1 MKLMHV
7 QMSQDAVY
15 KRTMSNADGL
25 ASAYQRTNVTTSGA
39 MLAET
44 TGGFLL
50 PQIVLPWFQPIPVEE
65 TFFNSLPHILSFNCD
80 ELAEGYKAMASED
93 NLQAEKSLPI
103 ALETW
108 PIWET

>member
-7 QMSQDAVY
+7 QMSQDAAY
-15 KRTMSNADGL
+15 NRITSNADGL

-44 TGGFLL
+44 AGGFLL
-50 PQIVLPWFQPIPVEE
+50 PEIVLPWFQPIPVQE
-65 TFFNSLPHILSFNCD
+65 TFFNSLPHILPPSCD
-80 ELAEGYKAMASED
+80 ELAEGYKAMASEN
-93 NLQAEKSLPI
+93 NLLAEKSLPI

-108 PIWET
+108 PIWEP

>member
-1 MKLMHV
+1 MKPMHV
-7 QMSQDAVY
+7 QMSQDAAY
-15 KRTMSNADGL
+15 NRIMPNADGL

-44 TGGFLL
+44 AGGFLL

-65 TFFNSLPHILSFNCD
+65 TFFNNLPHILSPSCD
-80 ELAEGYKAMASED
+80 ELAEGYKAMASEG
-93 NLQAEKSLPI
+93 NLLAEKLLPI

>member
-1 MKLMHV
+1 M
-7 QMSQDAVY
+7 
-15 KRTMSNADGL
+15 
-25 ASAYQRTNVTTSGA
+25 
-39 MLAET
+39 
-44 TGGFLL
+44 L

-65 TFFNSLPHILSFNCD
+65 TFFNSLPHILLPSCD
-80 ELAEGYKAMASED
+80 ELAEGYKAMASEN

>member
-7 QMSQDAVY
+7 QMSQDADF
-15 KRTMSNADGL
+15 KRIMSNADGL
-25 ASAYQRTNVTTSGA
+25 VSAYQRTNVTTSGA

-44 TGGFLL
+44 AGGFLL
-50 PQIVLPWFQPIPVEE
+50 PEIVLPWFRPIPVEE
-65 TFFNSLPHILSFNCD
+65 TFFNSLQHILSPICN

-93 NLQAEKSLPI
+93 NLLAEKSLPI